1 MAELRKYNV
10 AATML
15 APLISRDA
23 ADFETSITF
32 AAGDVKIIKD
42 EGAAANTTNLPS
54 HEGNGIYSLTLTAS
68 EMQAARIVITII
80 DQTASKVW
88 EDQAIL
94 IETYG
99 DASAQHA
106 FDIGKATQDVT
117 VSSITAGVVTAAAI
131 AADALEAIADKV
143 LDRPIANVEPAA
155 AFRTLYGAVASLV
168 NRRRISAGNVE
179 VFKTDDATNLANLSI
194 TEDSGQD
201 PISELDP

>member
-1 MAELRKYNV
+1 MAELRKYGV
-10 AATML
+10 STSML
-15 APLISRDA
+15 FPLIERDVV
-23 ADFETSITF
+23 DFEAGATF
-32 AAGDVKIIKD
+32 AAGDVQMIKD
-42 EGAAANTTNLPS
+42 EGAAANTTNLPI

-68 EMQAARIVITII
+68 EMQAARIVVTII

-88 EDQAIL
+88 EDQAVL

-99 DASAQHA
+99 AASAQHA
-106 FDIGKATQDVT
+106 FDLDKATQDVT
-117 VSSITAGVVTAAAI
+117 VSSITAGVVTAAAF
-131 AADALEAIADKV
+131 ATDALEAIADKV

-168 NRRRISAGNVE
+168 NRRRINAGNVE